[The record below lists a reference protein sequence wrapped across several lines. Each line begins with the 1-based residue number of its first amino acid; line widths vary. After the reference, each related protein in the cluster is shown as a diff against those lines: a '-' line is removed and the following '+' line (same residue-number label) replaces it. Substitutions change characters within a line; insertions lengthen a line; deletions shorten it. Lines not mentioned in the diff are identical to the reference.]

1 MWLSLFIFLIN
12 HVEIMNARSYKI
24 YFLKCTTTRLQLN
37 IKIKRKTI
45 LILQHFANSATTC
58 TLIINNC
65 SHSKTDTCRLAAV
78 SRTTEFQNNTEKQI
92 FVNQN
97 MSLLSQKF
105 KNERKTSNTGLKA
118 NTTHHKKRER
128 EAIWNVNLCLCF
140 NFINTKKKNTQST
153 ACHRRRR
160 RSGRDFY
167 LELWL
172 KGTQKIS

>member
-1 MWLSLFIFLIN
+1 MIFAHFWYCCLVCYISRLSFHNNVRWNERVMQMWLSLFIFLIN

-24 YFLKCTTTRLQLN
+24 DFLKCTTTRLQLN

-65 SHSKTDTCRLAAV
+65 SHSKTDTCRLAAD
-78 SRTTEFQNNTEKQI
+78 SRTTEFQNNIEKQI

-105 KNERKTSNTGLKA
+105 KNEPKTSNTGLKA
-118 NTTHHKKRER
+118 NY
-128 EAIWNVNLCLCF
+128 
-140 NFINTKKKNTQST
+140 S
-153 ACHRRRR
+153 
-160 RSGRDFY
+160 S
-167 LELWL
+167 
-172 KGTQKIS
+172 

>member
-1 MWLSLFIFLIN
+1 MIFAHFWYCCLVCYISRLSFHNNVRWNERVMQMWLSLFIFLIN

-24 YFLKCTTTRLQLN
+24 DFLKCTTTRLQLN

-65 SHSKTDTCRLAAV
+65 SHSKTDTCRLAAD
-78 SRTTEFQNNTEKQI
+78 SRTTEFQNNIEKQI

-118 NTTHHKKRER
+118 NY
-128 EAIWNVNLCLCF
+128 
-140 NFINTKKKNTQST
+140 S
-153 ACHRRRR
+153 
-160 RSGRDFY
+160 S
-167 LELWL
+167 
-172 KGTQKIS
+172 